1 MSEEIENTNV
11 VTDPNE
17 SVEEQPQTES
27 NENQSEE
34 NNAPQFV
41 KIGTEIHQTTRY
53 LNDSERVEMSRQAA
67 TIQQQIS
74 DKEAVR
80 AALFQQY
87 VRDIAE
93 KDAEL
98 STLRAS
104 VVEKSRIA
112 VTGQFVES
120 QLCDVYECFAQ
131 SEIVL
136 VASGADPNVAS
147 NIIAR
152 REIVVSENTETPEE

>member
-17 SVEEQPQTES
+17 SVEEQPQTET

-41 KIGTEIHQTTRY
+41 KIGTEIHQTTRS
-53 LNDSERVEMSRQAA
+53 LNESERVEMSRQAA

-80 AALFQQY
+80 ASLFQQY

-98 STLRAS
+98 NGLRAS

-120 QLCDVYECFAQ
+120 QLCDVYECSAQ

>member
-17 SVEEQPQTES
+17 SVETEPQA
-27 NENQSEE
+27 NENQTPEE
-34 NNAPQFV
+34 NAVPQFV

-80 AALFQQY
+80 AELFQQY

>member
-1 MSEEIENTNV
+1 
-11 VTDPNE
+11 
-17 SVEEQPQTES
+17 
-27 NENQSEE
+27 
-34 NNAPQFV
+34 
-41 KIGTEIHQTTRY
+41 
-53 LNDSERVEMSRQAA
+53 MSRQAA

-120 QLCDVYECFAQ
+120 QLCDVYECSAQ

-152 REIVVSENTETPEE
+152 REIVTSENTETPEEE

>member
-11 VTDPNE
+11 VTDSNE
-17 SVEEQPQTES
+17 SVETEPQA
-27 NENQSEE
+27 NENQTPEE
-34 NNAPQFV
+34 NAVPQFV
-41 KIGTEIHQTTRY
+41 KIGTEIHQTARY

-120 QLCDVYECFAQ
+120 QLCDVYECSAQ